1 MLVNINIEDE
11 ANFVGTLVH
20 FKGQARKNVRQI
32 FSFDPLIMPEMF

>member
-1 MLVNINIEDE
+1 MLVNIEIEEESDL
-11 ANFVGTLVH
+11 VGTLVH